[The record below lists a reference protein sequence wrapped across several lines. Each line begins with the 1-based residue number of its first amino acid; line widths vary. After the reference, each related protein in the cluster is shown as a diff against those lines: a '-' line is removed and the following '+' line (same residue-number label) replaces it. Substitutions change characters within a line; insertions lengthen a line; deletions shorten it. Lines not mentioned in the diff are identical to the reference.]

1 MSPMTSTNMPST
13 PINPQVQH
21 YMLPQYPP
29 HPQPP
34 HSPHMVPPM
43 PIYSEVHHILP
54 QYPHPSYQ
62 QLPHPQPPHQQLTVI
77 NHHYYIHPQPFIQHG
92 QMTNMPVQQPSF
104 HYPLHGHNQIM
115 PTPLLHPASDPNV
128 DLIFGGGGGTLT
140 GTGGTPTDLTY
151 IFWNLRCSTTVE
163 SLYIDTPRAEFC
175 LSEGGSDDETKVNE
189 VINEG
194 GEGSGTQESGN
205 TRKYKSSK
213 NRRTVRRR
221 ERKKKLEGGMA
232 AMEREAIEQYESD
245 SNDGHQPHP
254 NQVFQQGAFQPMV
267 GSPPVAVH
275 PGIYPHVPPHF
286 TPIQE
291 PVHGMPVMYGM
302 PVQQVQGQMPYMPAQ
317 HPSYHPQGFNNNQI
331 YHEHIPMPTTLFPPT
346 YDPNEELSARLT
358 PEQLLR
364 TQDGT
369 SQPSNQ
375 SRRSGG
381 GREYREHRGGR
392 QYRPHVYPVN

>member
-1 MSPMTSTNMPST
+1 MKNQKFFE
-13 PINPQVQH
+13 IFLLFILFA
-21 YMLPQYPP
+21 YC
-29 HPQPP
+29 
-34 HSPHMVPPM
+34 
-43 PIYSEVHHILP
+43 VHK
-54 QYPHPSYQ
+54 
-62 QLPHPQPPHQQLTVI
+62 
-77 NHHYYIHPQPFIQHG
+77 
-92 QMTNMPVQQPSF
+92 
-104 HYPLHGHNQIM
+104 
-115 PTPLLHPASDPNV
+115 A
-128 DLIFGGGGGTLT
+128 
-140 GTGGTPTDLTY
+140 
-151 IFWNLRCSTTVE
+151 
-163 SLYIDTPRAEFC
+163 
-175 LSEGGSDDETKVNE
+175 EGGSDDETKVNE

-213 NRRTVRRR
+213 NRRTVQRR
-221 ERKKKLEGGMA
+221 ERKKKLEGGM

-302 PVQQVQGQMPYMPAQ
+302 PVQQVQGQMPFMPAQ
-317 HPSYHPQGFNNNQI
+317 HPHYLLQGFNNNQI
-331 YHEHIPMPTTLFPPT
+331 YQHIPMTTPLHPT
-346 YDPNEELSARLT
+346 YNPNEDLSALLT

-364 TQDGT
+364 TQNET

-392 QYRPHVYPVN
+392 QYRPHGSS